1 MKRRLSAIEW
11 NKYGLIIAF
20 VLWCAALAI
29 FEPVFL
35 STTNLLNV
43 LRQIS
48 MVSIIAIG
56 SFLAILTGGIDLSV
70 GSVAALSGVMA
81 AVLMKTLGLPVAVGI
96 IGGILVGAAIGILNG
111 FMVTRIRMAAFIATL
126 ITLNFAK
133 GLAFI
138 ITDGTP
144 ISGMPEPFV
153 WIGRGYIGFIPF
165 PIVVMVVIFLVA
177 AFILRSTRF
186 GLRIYGIGGN
196 AEAVRLSGVSVR
208 RYLWIVYLIS
218 GAMAGT
224 AGVILASRLSS
235 GTPNVG
241 ETYVFEAITAVVLG
255 GVSLSGGSGS
265 LFGVFL
271 GSVFMGTISNG
282 LNLMNVPSY
291 FQMVA
296 KAVLLAV
303 AVTIDT
309 RTKYAKR

>member
-1 MKRRLSAIEW
+1 MKGKLSSIEW
-11 NKYGLIIAF
+11 NRYGLIAAF

-29 FEPVFL
+29 FEPAFL
-35 STTNLLNV
+35 TTTNLLNV

-56 SFLAILTGGIDLSV
+56 CFLAILTGGIDLSV
-70 GSVAALSGVMA
+70 GAVAALSGVTA
-81 AVLMKTLGLPVAVGI
+81 ATVMKTLGLPVGLGIAGGVAVGAV
-96 IGGILVGAAIGILNG
+96 IGYLNG
-111 FMVTRIRMAAFIATL
+111 LMVTRIRMAAFIATL
-126 ITLNFAK
+126 VTMNLAK

-138 ITDGTP
+138 LTDGTP
-144 ISGMPEPFV
+144 VSGMPDAFV
-153 WIGRGYIGFIPF
+153 WIGRGYIGFVPF
-165 PIVVMVVIFLVA
+165 PILVMLVA
-177 AFILRSTRF
+177 FLLAAFVLRSTRF

-208 RYLWIVYLIS
+208 RHVWTVYVVS
-218 GAMAGT
+218 GVTAGI

-241 ETYVFEAITAVVLG
+241 DSYVFEAITAVVLG
-255 GVSLSGGSGS
+255 GVSLSGGSGG

-296 KAVLLAV
+296 KALLLAV

-309 RTKYAKR
+309 RARHARL

>member
-1 MKRRLSAIEW
+1 MKGRLSSIEW
-11 NKYGLIIAF
+11 NRYGLIIAF
-20 VLWCAALAI
+20 VLWCGALAI

-35 STTNLLNV
+35 TTTNLLNV

-70 GSVAALSGVMA
+70 GSVTALSGVMA
-81 AVLMKTLGLPVAVGI
+81 AVLMKTLGLPVGVGI
-96 IGGILVGAAIGILNG
+96 LGGILVGAVIGVLNG
-111 FMVTRIRMAAFIATL
+111 FMITRIRMAAFIATL
-126 ITLNFAK
+126 ITLNLAK

-144 ISGMPEPFV
+144 VSGMPEAFV
-153 WIGRGYIGFIPF
+153 WIGRGYVGFIPF
-165 PIVVMVVIFLVA
+165 PIIVMVVIFIVA
-177 AFILRSTRF
+177 AFVLRSTRF

-196 AEAVRLSGVSVR
+196 AEAVRLAGVSVR
-208 RYLWIVYLIS
+208 RHLWIVYSVS
-218 GAMAGT
+218 GVMAGI

-241 ETYVFEAITAVVLG
+241 ESYVFEAITAVVLG
-255 GVSLSGGSGS
+255 GVSLSGGSGG
-265 LFGVFL
+265 LLGVFL

-296 KAVLLAV
+296 KALLLAA

-309 RTKYAKR
+309 RARHARR

>member
-1 MKRRLSAIEW
+1 
-11 NKYGLIIAF
+11 
-20 VLWCAALAI
+20 
-29 FEPVFL
+29 
-35 STTNLLNV
+35 
-43 LRQIS
+43 
-48 MVSIIAIG
+48 
-56 SFLAILTGGIDLSV
+56 
-70 GSVAALSGVMA
+70 
-81 AVLMKTLGLPVAVGI
+81 
-96 IGGILVGAAIGILNG
+96 
-111 FMVTRIRMAAFIATL
+111 
-126 ITLNFAK
+126 
-133 GLAFI
+133 
-138 ITDGTP
+138 
-144 ISGMPEPFV
+144 
-153 WIGRGYIGFIPF
+153 
-165 PIVVMVVIFLVA
+165 
-177 AFILRSTRF
+177 
-186 GLRIYGIGGN
+186 
-196 AEAVRLSGVSVR
+196 VRLSGVSVR
-208 RYLWIVYLIS
+208 RHLWIVYLIS